1 MSRIHEP
8 KGNVLP
14 EEPIPAVSRMLPPQV
29 ALAPVTLTANEE
41 PKAEPSFDIFEPLRV
56 IWRRRLCLYISIP
69 AVVILAVATSV
80 LMPARYTATSR
91 LQLVTDQTGQLSVGD
106 SASANAEVFDSFATL
121 QTDVTLMQSDSLALQ
136 VIKELNLA
144 DAKEFA
150 FKPRINTAE
159 TRRQMALPLEE
170 SPLKRTE
177 ILAKFK
183 KGLHVDILPG
193 ARLISVSYVSSNPEM
208 AAAIVNKLVNDFVD
222 YDIRGRYDATIRA
235 TTFLRRQ
242 LVELKSEV
250 ETSQQKV
257 VDLQKESGM
266 FSAEHGQSLIESGL
280 EQLNKDVITAE
291 GNRVTK
297 QAIYNM
303 ARSGD
308 IEAMANL
315 VGTSGIGSPQQ
326 AQNWTPLITH
336 LKQQLDDLNVQYA
349 QAATEYGSAHPK
361 LIELKEQRQALQ
373 ATIQAELANITKSAK
388 SEYELSLSQEQSV
401 RRKLVEQEA
410 LATQMNDRAIEYNI
424 AKNEADS
431 SRTLYETLL
440 QKLKEAEVLAGLRS
454 SRLNVVDPAAVPG
467 NPSKP
472 GLRMFLAGGLAGG
485 LVLGILLAFLLE
497 STDHRVRTLQEI
509 ETAAQSPLLGVIPQ
523 DQLSQ
528 ATQPSRLLKAYGKS
542 SATHLLPAAIDAP
555 EEEGNDI
562 AEAFRWVRTSLVL
575 RGPGGIPRTLMIASA
590 SANEGKSFTA
600 LNLAAVL
607 TENRNKVL
615 LVDADLRR
623 ANLSRILNRE
633 SDTGL
638 SETLRGLTSGSP
650 LVQIES
656 IAGLTFMPAGAI
668 LKSPAELLSSSKM
681 LRLMEEWRRDFNYV
695 VIDTPPL
702 LPVVDA
708 LVISRRVD
716 SVIVVARSAFTQRA
730 SIARAIRLL
739 KNAGVTY
746 SVLANDVETRSQE
759 YSQFYGRYEATA
771 R

>member
-1 MSRIHEP
+1 MSRIHDP
-8 KGNVLP
+8 RGNVLP
-14 EEPIPAVSRMLPPQV
+14 EEPMTPASRLLPAQFGLSP
-29 ALAPVTLTANEE
+29 ANFTAGEE
-41 PKAEPSFDIFEPLRV
+41 PKANASFDIFEPLRV
-56 IWRRRLCLYISIP
+56 LWRRRLCLYISVP
-69 AVVILAVATSV
+69 VVVILAVATSI
-80 LMPARYTATSR
+80 LMPAKFTATSR
-91 LQLVTDQTGQLSVGD
+91 LQLVTEQTGQLSVGD
-106 SASANAEVFDSFATL
+106 TASANAEVFDSFATL
-121 QTDVTLMQSDSLALQ
+121 QTDVTLMQSDSLILQ

-144 DAKEFA
+144 DTKEFA
-150 FKPRINTAE
+150 YRPRLNTAE
-159 TRRQMALPLEE
+159 GRRQMALPLED
-170 SPLKRTE
+170 SPLKRAE
-177 ILAKFK
+177 ILAKFR
-183 KGLHVDILPG
+183 KGLRVDILPG
-193 ARLISVSYVSSNPEM
+193 ARLISVSYASPNPEV
-208 AAAIVNKLVNDFVD
+208 AAAIVNKLVSDFID
-222 YDIRGRYDATIRA
+222 SDIRGRYDATIRA

-250 ETSQQKV
+250 ETSQQRV
-257 VDLQKESGM
+257 VQLQKESGM
-266 FSAEHGQSLIESGL
+266 YSVDRGQSLIESGL

-303 ARSGD
+303 ARTGD

-315 VGTSGIGSPQQ
+315 VGTSAGGAQQ
-326 AQNWTPLITH
+326 QQNWTPLITH
-336 LKQQLDDLNVQYA
+336 LKQELDDLNVQYA

-361 LIELKEQRQALQ
+361 LIELKERKQALQ
-373 ATIQAELANITKSAK
+373 ATIQSELANITKSAK
-388 SEYELSLSQEQSV
+388 SEYELALSQEKSA
-401 RRKLVEQEA
+401 RSKLVEQEA
-410 LATQMNDRAIEYNI
+410 LASHMNDQAIAYNI

-467 NPSKP
+467 SPSKP
-472 GLRMFLAGGLAGG
+472 ALRVFLSGGLAGG
-485 LVLGILLAFLLE
+485 LVIGILLAFLLE
-497 STDHRVRTLQEI
+497 SSDHRVRTLQEI

-523 DQLSQ
+523 HQLSQ
-528 ATQPSRLLKAYGKS
+528 ASQPSRVLKAYSKT
-542 SATHLLPAAIDAP
+542 SAAHLLPASVDAP
-555 EEEGNDI
+555 GEEGNDV

-623 ANLSRILNRE
+623 ANLSRILERE
-633 SDTGL
+633 SEVGL
-638 SETLRGLTSGSP
+638 SETLRGLTVGSP

-656 IAGLTFMPAGAI
+656 IARLTFMPAGAI
-668 LKSPAELLSSSKM
+668 LKSPVELLSSTKM
-681 LRLMEEWRRDFNYV
+681 LKLMEEWRRDYNYV

-708 LVISRRVD
+708 LVLSRCVD

-730 SIARAIRLL
+730 SISRAIRLL

-759 YSQFYGRYEATA
+759 YSQFYGRYEATE

>member
-1 MSRIHEP
+1 MPPASRL
-8 KGNVLP
+8 LP
-14 EEPIPAVSRMLPPQV
+14 QQVGLSPATFAAS
-29 ALAPVTLTANEE
+29 EE
-41 PKAEPSFDIFEPLRV
+41 PKAAASFDIFEPLRV

-69 AVVILAVATSV
+69 AVFILAVATSF
-80 LMPARYTATSR
+80 LMPAKYTATSR
-91 LQLVTDQTGQLSVGD
+91 LQLVTQQTGQLSVGD
-106 SASANAEVFDSFATL
+106 PTSANAAVFDSFATL
-121 QTDVTLMQSDSLALQ
+121 QTDVTLMESDSLALQ

-144 DAKEFA
+144 DTKEFA
-150 FKPRINTAE
+150 FKPRLNTAE
-159 TRRQMALPLEE
+159 ARRQMALPLEQ
-170 SPLKRTE
+170 SPLKRAE
-177 ILAKFK
+177 ILAKYK
-183 KGLHVDILPG
+183 KGLKVDILPG
-193 ARLISVSYVSSNPEM
+193 ARLISVSYSSSNPEM

-250 ETSQQKV
+250 ETSQQRV

-266 FSAEHGQSLIESGL
+266 FSADKGQTIVESGL

-303 ARSGD
+303 ARTGD
-308 IEAMANL
+308 VEAMANL
-315 VGTSGIGSPQQ
+315 VGTSGVGGGAQQ
-326 AQNWTPLITH
+326 PQNWTPLITH
-336 LKQQLDDLNVQYA
+336 LKQQMDDLNVQYA

-361 LIELKEQRQALQ
+361 LIELKEKKQALE
-373 ATIQAELANITKSAK
+373 ATIQSELANITKSAK
-388 SEYELSLSQEQSV
+388 SDYELALSQEQAT
-401 RRKLVEQEA
+401 RRKMVEQEA
-410 LATQMNDRAIEYNI
+410 LASQMNDRAIAYNI

-431 SRTLYETLL
+431 SRTLYEALL

-454 SRLNVVDPAAVPG
+454 SGLNVVDPAAVPG
-467 NPSKP
+467 SPAKP
-472 GLRMFLAGGLAGG
+472 ALRVFMAGGLAGG
-485 LVLGILLAFLLE
+485 IVIGILLAFLLE
-497 STDHRVRTLQEI
+497 STDHRLRTLLEI
-509 ETAAQSPLLGVIPQ
+509 ETAAQGPLLGVIPQ
-523 DQLSQ
+523 DQLSRASQ
-528 ATQPSRLLKAYGKS
+528 ASRVLKAYGTS
-542 SATHLLPAAIDAP
+542 SATRLLPAAVDEP
-555 EEEGNDI
+555 EEEAHDI
-562 AEAFRWVRTSLVL
+562 AEAFRWVRTSLVM
-575 RGPGGIPRTLMIASA
+575 RGGGGIPRTLMIASA

-600 LNLAAVL
+600 LNLAGVL

-633 SDTGL
+633 SEIGL
-638 SETLRGLTSGSP
+638 SETLRGVTVGSP
-650 LVQIES
+650 MVQIES
-656 IAGLTFMPAGAI
+656 IAGLTFLPAGAI
-668 LKSPAELLSSSKM
+668 LKSPAELLSSTKM
-681 LRLMEEWRRDFNYV
+681 LRLLEEWRRDFNYV

-708 LVISRRVD
+708 LVLSRRVD

-730 SIARAIRLL
+730 SISRAIRLL

-759 YSQFYGRYEATA
+759 YTQFYGRYEATA